1 MGDEYAERCKSTEEK
16 YVIFRLGETLFGV
29 DVERMLRIVRLSP
42 ITRVPRAPQF
52 LEGVF
57 NYRGQVVP
65 VVDLHKRLALPG
77 VEYGDQVR
85 ILIVELEAQP
95 VGMLADAVIG
105 ISRLPGETIQPAT
118 GTAVPVDVGCLA
130 GVARQGERPI
140 FLLDLG
146 RVLVRT

>member
-1 MGDEYAERCKSTEEK
+1 
-16 YVIFRLGETLFGV
+16 
-29 DVERMLRIVRLSP
+29 MLRIVRLSP
-42 ITRVPRAPQF
+42 ITRVPHAPHF

-77 VEYGDQVR
+77 VEYGNQVR

-105 ISRLPGETIQPAT
+105 ISRLPDETIQPAT
-118 GTAVPVDVGCLA
+118 G
-130 GVARQGERPI
+130 GVAQVEGAYLSGIAQQDGRFI
-140 FLLDLG
+140 ALLSLDRMLG
-146 RVLVRT
+146 